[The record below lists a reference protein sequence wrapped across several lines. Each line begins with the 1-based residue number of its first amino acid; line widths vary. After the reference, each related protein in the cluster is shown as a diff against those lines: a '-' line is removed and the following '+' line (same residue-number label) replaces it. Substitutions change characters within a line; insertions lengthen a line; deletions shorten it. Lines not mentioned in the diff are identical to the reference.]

1 MPLQPCTKPFQPH
14 LWSVANYLSVT
25 VGIFNLL
32 TLCLERVGDAVL
44 TSERLPLLMRLHL
57 HAAYYALSASQE
69 AVELEKCI
77 FCRHLAHQKG
87 KVLRGKVPTQDQ
99 TVTVPPSE
107 PGEKRGQL
115 KRCSSWPSALQP
127 WLSLKEE
134 DEIVVTSSHSRLK
147 RGFGESP
154 GPGSFRKEMADLLE
168 GFPPNMRDFTP
179 TPQRHQAR
187 REEAPRSLAGS
198 MSARRPA
205 PAAGLPNLFDSIVH
219 GLTMGIT
226 TPSKAA
232 PPSSSPAVSRSL
244 RTQRSS
250 RPPSNDDSDGRM
262 YRW

>member
-1 MPLQPCTKPFQPH
+1 M
-14 LWSVANYLSVT
+14 
-25 VGIFNLL
+25 
-32 TLCLERVGDAVL
+32 
-44 TSERLPLLMRLHL
+44 
-57 HAAYYALSASQE
+57 HAAYYASLASQE
-69 AVELEKCI
+69 AAELEKCI

-87 KVLRGKVPTQDQ
+87 KVLQGKVPKQDE

-107 PGEKRGQL
+107 PGGKRGHL

-127 WLSLKEE
+127 WLSLKGEGE
-134 DEIVVTSSHSRLK
+134 LVVTSSHSRQK
-147 RGFGESP
+147 RGFRELP
-154 GPGSFRKEMADLLE
+154 GQGSYRKEMEDLLE

-187 REEAPRSLAGS
+187 QEEARSQAGA

-205 PAAGLPNLFDSIVH
+205 PRLPNLLDSIVH

-232 PPSSSPAVSRSL
+232 PPVASPAVSRSL
-244 RTQRSS
+244 RTPRSS

-262 YRW
+262 YHW

>member
-1 MPLQPCTKPFQPH
+1 M
-14 LWSVANYLSVT
+14 
-25 VGIFNLL
+25 
-32 TLCLERVGDAVL
+32 L

-57 HAAYYALSASQE
+57 HAAYHASLASQE
-69 AVELEKCI
+69 AGKLDKCI

-87 KVLRGKVPTQDQ
+87 KVLQGKVSTQDE
-99 TVTVPPSE
+99 TVTVLPSE
-107 PGEKRGQL
+107 PGGKRGQL

-134 DEIVVTSSHSRLK
+134 GESVVTSSHPRHK
-147 RGFGESP
+147 RGFGKSS

>member
-1 MPLQPCTKPFQPH
+1 MPLQPCTMPLQPH
-14 LWSVANYLSVT
+14 LWSVANHLSAT
-25 VGIFNLL
+25 VGICILP
-32 TLCLERVGDAVL
+32 TLCSDRVGDAVL

-57 HAAYYALSASQE
+57 HAAYHASLASQE
-69 AVELEKCI
+69 AGKLDKCI

-87 KVLRGKVPTQDQ
+87 KVLQGKVSTQDE
-99 TVTVPPSE
+99 TVTVLPSE
-107 PGEKRGQL
+107 PGGKRGQL

-134 DEIVVTSSHSRLK
+134 GESVVTSSHPRHK
-147 RGFGESP
+147 RGFGKSS
-154 GPGSFRKEMADLLE
+154 GPGSFRKEMEDLLE

-187 REEAPRSLAGS
+187 REEARSQSGS

-205 PAAGLPNLFDSIVH
+205 PGLPNLLDSIVH

-232 PPSSSPAVSRSL
+232 PPVASPAVSRSL
-244 RTQRSS
+244 RTPRSS

-262 YRW
+262 YHW